1 VADSVETIGT
11 SLMAVETRPDPA
23 AANRY
28 RPAAPIVT
36 QLFAMKLDLPQ
47 TRIRRRASAEE
58 GATAYGATRTV
69 LRTARRL
76 PGMSWPA

>member
-1 VADSVETIGT
+1 MVIEA
-11 SLMAVETRPDPA
+11 RQDP

-28 RPAAPIVT
+28 RPDASIIT
-36 QLFAMKLDLPQ
+36 QLFAAKLDLPQ
-47 TRIRRRASAEE
+47 TRARRRASAEE

-69 LRTARRL
+69 LHAARRQ